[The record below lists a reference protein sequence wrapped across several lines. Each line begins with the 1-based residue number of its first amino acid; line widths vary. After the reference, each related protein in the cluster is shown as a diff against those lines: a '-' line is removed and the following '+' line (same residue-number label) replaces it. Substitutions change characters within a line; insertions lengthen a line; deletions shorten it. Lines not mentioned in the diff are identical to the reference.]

1 MNSEKFRLL
10 KTKRKEKKTNPRHRD
25 AKITQKRDF
34 ETHKKRFRDFEIGPK
49 LSESHGFR
57 GSILFPYLLVF
68 KLSF

>member
-10 KTKRKEKKTNPRHRD
+10 KTKRKEKKTNPRLRD
-25 AKITQKRDF
+25 AKMTRKRDF
-34 ETHKKRFRDFEIGPK
+34 ETHQKRFRDVEIGPK
-49 LSESHGFR
+49 LSETQVFR

>member
-10 KTKRKEKKTNPRHRD
+10 KIKRKEKKTNPRHRD

-68 KLSF
+68 TLSF

>member
-34 ETHKKRFRDFEIGPK
+34 ETHKKRFRDFEIGQN
-49 LSESHGFR
+49 
-57 GSILFPYLLVF
+57 FPRPTVF
-68 KLSF
+68 EVAFCSPTYWFLN